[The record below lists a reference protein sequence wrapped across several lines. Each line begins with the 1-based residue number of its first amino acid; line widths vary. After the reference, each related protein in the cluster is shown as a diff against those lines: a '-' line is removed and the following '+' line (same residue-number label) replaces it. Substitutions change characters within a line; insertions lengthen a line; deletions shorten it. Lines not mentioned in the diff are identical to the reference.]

1 MSLVPLTPDELLST
15 TRAVRKRLD
24 LTRPVERDV
33 IEECLALA
41 QQAPSGGNTQNWD
54 FVFVTDPTKRAA
66 LGALYRTSWYAY
78 NAARAPAPGG
88 VIPAARQRMV
98 SSAMY
103 LADHMGVTASTM
115 SLHLDKLE
123 GGGFVRRVRSRVD
136 ARRVELRLTPAG
148 VRIKRQ
154 QKVLDPRLVDLMLV
168 NLTDAERRKA
178 LEGLELLARAASQ
191 LIATKQFRQTIR
203 GSLQGSDT
211 GKAKREE
218 IPPLKKGLR
227 P

>member
-1 MSLVPLTPDELLST
+1 MRHVRDHGSRTKVLSAHQAGILDHLDCVEPT
-15 TRAVRKRLD
+15 AVHD
-24 LTRPVERDV
+24 
-33 IEECLALA
+33 
-41 QQAPSGGNTQNWD
+41 
-54 FVFVTDPTKRAA
+54 
-66 LGALYRTSWYAY
+66 
-78 NAARAPAPGG
+78 
-88 VIPAARQRMV
+88 
-98 SSAMY
+98 

-211 GKAKREE
+211 GKAQPDA
-218 IPPLKKGLR
+218 IPPVKKGLR
-227 P
+227 A